1 MGLSSPTKV
10 NMHFLSISLLSGCCH
25 GTEDEEAPSEQS
37 LSVEAESQV
46 GVSKAGPSIQ
56 KIHPCEMC
64 VPILK
69 DILHQAEH

>member
-10 NMHFLSISLLSGCCH
+10 NMHFLSISLLSGYCH

-69 DILHQAEH
+69 DTLHKAEH